1 MRLNVK
7 LYATLRDRAKTNQ
20 VTVEL
25 EDSATIGMLRQELAA
40 DYPALASTLPRC
52 LAAIN
57 QEFADDAATIRAGD
71 QVAFFPPVSGGAAA
85 PPTLPTLTRITSEA
99 IDLHDVVQSLTLST
113 TGAVVTFTGAVRG
126 AEPDR
131 QVTHLLYEAYLPMA
145 ETKLRQVADEMRARF
160 PHIEGIALIQRVGRL
175 PMGAVTIVVAV
186 SSPHRD
192 QGCFE
197 AARYGIDRI
206 KEIVPVWKKEFGP
219 NGEQL
224 IEGHYTPKSGD

>member
-1 MRLNVK
+1 MQLAVK
-7 LYATLRDRAKTNQ
+7 LYATLKDRAKTNQ

-25 EDSATIGMLRQELAA
+25 ADGATIGMLRQKLAA

-57 QEFADDAATIRAGD
+57 QEFADDAAAIHPGD
-71 QVAFFPPVSGGAAA
+71 QVAFFPPVSGGSI
-85 PPTLPTLTRITSEA
+85 PPALPTFTRITPDA

-113 TGAVVTFTGAVRG
+113 TGAVVMFTGAVRG

-160 PHIEGIALIQRVGRL
+160 PQIEGIALMQRVGRL
-175 PMGAVTIVVAV
+175 PMGEVTVVVAV

-219 NGEQL
+219 DGEQW

>member
-1 MRLNVK
+1 MQLAVK
-7 LYATLRDRAKTNQ
+7 LYATLKDRAKTNQ

-25 EDSATIGMLRQELAA
+25 ADGATIGMLRQKLAA

-57 QEFADDAATIRAGD
+57 QEFADDAAAIHPGD
-71 QVAFFPPVSGGAAA
+71 QVAFFPPVSGGSI
-85 PPTLPTLTRITSEA
+85 PPTLPTFARITPDA
-99 IDLHDVVQSLTLST
+99 IDLHEVVQSLTLST
-113 TGAVVTFTGAVRG
+113 TGAVVMFTGAVRG

-145 ETKLRQVADEMRARF
+145 ETKLRQVADEMRAQF
-160 PHIEGIALIQRVGRL
+160 PQIEGIALIQRVGRL
-175 PMGAVTIVVAV
+175 PMGEVTVVVAV
-186 SSPHRD
+186 SSPHRN

-219 NGEQL
+219 DGEQW

>member
-1 MRLNVK
+1 MQLAVK
-7 LYATLRDRAKTNQ
+7 LYATLKDRAKTNQ
-20 VTVEL
+20 VTVEV
-25 EDSATIGMLRQELAA
+25 EDGATIGTLREKLAA

-57 QEFADDAATIRAGD
+57 QEFADDAATIRPTD
-71 QVAFFPPVSGGAAA
+71 QVAFFPPVSGGSIPPA
-85 PPTLPTLTRITSEA
+85 PPTFTRITPDA
-99 IDLHDVVQSLTLST
+99 IDLNDVVQSLTLPT
-113 TGAVVTFTGAVRG
+113 TGAVVMFTGAVRG

-145 ETKLRQVADEMRARF
+145 ETKLRQVADEMQARF
-160 PHIEGIALIQRVGRL
+160 PQIEGIALIQRVGQL
-175 PMGAVTIVVAV
+175 PMGEVTVVVAV

-206 KEIVPVWKKEFGP
+206 KEIVPVWKKEIGP
-219 NGEQL
+219 NGEQW
-224 IEGHYTPKSGD
+224 IEGHYVPKSGD